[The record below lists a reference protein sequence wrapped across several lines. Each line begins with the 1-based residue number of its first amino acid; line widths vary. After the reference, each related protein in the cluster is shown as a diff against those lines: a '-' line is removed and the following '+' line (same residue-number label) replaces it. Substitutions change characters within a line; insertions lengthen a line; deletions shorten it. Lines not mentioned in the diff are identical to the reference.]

1 MLNRMIALSLLLGMA
16 LSPISAWAQS
26 ALVLKS
32 VSVDLPTG
40 DRIFSG
46 GATADAINNNCVAC
60 HSAGMVLNQPKFPKA
75 VWEAEVHKMINVYKA
90 PIDEADVAPIVA
102 YLVQTKGEN
111 RRMQRGRSRCIA
123 AVCRR
128 QP

>member
-16 LSPISAWAQS
+16 LSPISVSAQS
-26 ALVLKS
+26 APVLKS
-32 VSVDLPTG
+32 VSVDLPIG
-40 DRIFSG
+40 DRMFSG
-46 GATADAINNNCVAC
+46 GASDDATNNNCVAC
-60 HSAGMVLNQPKFPKA
+60 HSADMVLNQPKFLKV

-102 YLVQTKGEN
+102 YLVQIKGEN
-111 RRMQRGRSRCIA
+111 RRMQRGRSHCIA